1 MSAFVTDQFRI
12 FNAGN
17 FVDSV
22 LDTNNS
28 YYVFLGLSNPTSP
41 SPGFG
46 RTSTW
51 NDAAGPPNPIDN
63 FSYESQYGS
72 TSLFGKRVVGDN
84 IRRVIRKVEWTKNTY
99 YDMYRHDYDANN
111 KAPNSGTGRLYDAN
125 YFVVNS
131 DYNVYICI
139 ENGSSG
145 VSGTTTSKGNQSE
158 DEPTF
163 TDLEPSAAG
172 TSNDGYIWKFLF
184 TISPSDIVK
193 FDSTEYIVVP
203 NNWATSTNSQIQSVR
218 EAGDST
224 INLNQIKT
232 VYIEDGGK
240 GYAANTTTTVD
251 IIGDGTGAKASVTS
265 DGNGIITDIVVT
277 AGGSGY
283 SYGMVNLGAFGQPT
297 GGFPAGSVTA
307 IPAKLIPIIPPSR
320 GHGYDIYKE
329 LGADRVLV
337 YARFDDSTKDFPTDT
352 KFAQVG
358 IVKNPSTY
366 TSENTIFTGGQ
377 YSSLGAIKI
386 LDYSTWDS
394 TNLSIGSTITQV
406 LPDNAGTAKGYVASY
421 DKQSGVLKYYQDR
434 SLYYEQTNNRNNQ
447 TDYIGVG
454 SDANSKQLAF
464 GTSGSIKFLSTPKP
478 SDASVS
484 VAFTGSTMVDG
495 TKEVDLGVY
504 FTSGLANPEINK
516 TTGDVIYIDNRK
528 EVTRDSRQKE
538 DIKIV
543 LEF

>member
-99 YDMYRHDYDANN
+99 YDMYKHDYDINN

-224 INLNQIKT
+224 LNLNQIKT

-265 DGNGIITDIVVT
+265 DGNGTITDIVVT

-358 IVKNPSTY
+358 IVRNPSTY
-366 TSENTIFTGGQ
+366 TSENTIFTGSQ

>member
-1 MSAFVTDQFRI
+1 MSAVVTDQFRI

-46 RTSTW
+46 RSETW
-51 NDAAGPPNPIDN
+51 NDASGPPNPTDN
-63 FSYESQYGS
+63 FQYESQYGE
-72 TSLFGKRVVGDN
+72 TSLFGKRIVSNN
-84 IRRVIRKVEWTKNTY
+84 IRRVVRKVEWTENTY
-99 YDMYRHDYDANN
+99 YDMYRHDYSVNN
-111 KAPNSGTGRLYDAN
+111 KAPNSQTGRLYDAN

-145 VSGTTTSKGNQSE
+145 APDSITAKGNKSK

-184 TISPSDIVK
+184 SISPSDIVK

-203 NNWATSTNSQIQSVR
+203 NDWATSTDSQIQNVR
-218 EAGDST
+218 EAADSD
-224 INLNQIKT
+224 INQNQIKT
-232 VYIEDGGK
+232 VYIENGGS
-240 GYAANTTTTVD
+240 GYTPSDTITLD
-251 IIGDGTGAKASVTS
+251 ILGDGTGGKVSVTTS
-265 DGNGIITDIVVT
+265 GGVITSTVVT

-283 SYGMVNLGAFGQPT
+283 TYGIVDLRLLQ
-297 GGFPAGSVTA
+297 PAGTLST
-307 IPAKLIPIIPPSR
+307 PAKLIPIIPPSR

-352 KFAQVG
+352 KFSEVG
-358 IVKNPSTY
+358 IVKNPTTY
-366 TSENTIFTGGQ
+366 TNNNTIFTGSQ

-386 LDYSTWDS
+386 DPSGFDS
-394 TNLSIGSTITQV
+394 SSLVIGSKIEQIRTDTTGV
-406 LPDNAGTAKGYVASY
+406 AKAYVASY
-421 DKQSGVLKYYQDR
+421 DKQTGVLKYYQDR
-434 SLYYEQTNNRNNQ
+434 SLYFGNNVDQ
-447 TDYIGVG
+447 TDYIGV
-454 SDANSKQLAF
+454 STDAKVLGFQSTNAS
-464 GTSGSIKFLSTPKP
+464 SIVFAAGGP
-478 SDASVS
+478 SDVNVS
-484 VAFTGSTMVDG
+484 VAFTGRTVTDG
-495 TKEVDLGVY
+495 DKQIDLGVY
-504 FTSGLANPEINK
+504 FTGGLADPEINK

-538 DIKIV
+538 DIKII

>member
-1 MSAFVTDQFRI
+1 MSAVVTDQFRI

-28 YYVFLGLSNPTSP
+28 YYVFLGLSNPTTP
-41 SPGFG
+41 NPGFG
-46 RTSTW
+46 RTDTW
-51 NDAAGPPNPIDN
+51 NSASGPPNPTDN
-63 FSYESQYGS
+63 FQYESQYGE
-72 TSLFGKRVVGDN
+72 TSLFGKRIVSNN
-84 IRRVIRKVEWTKNTY
+84 IRRVVRKVEWTESTY
-99 YDMYRHDYDANN
+99 YDMYRHDYSVNN
-111 KAPNSGTGRLYDAN
+111 KAPNSQTGRLYDAN

-145 VSGTTTSKGNQSE
+145 APDSITAKGNKSK

-184 TISPSDIVK
+184 SISPSDIVK

-203 NNWATSTNSQIQSVR
+203 NDWATSTDSQIQNVR
-218 EAGDST
+218 EAADSD
-224 INLNQIKT
+224 INQNQIKT
-232 VYIEDGGK
+232 VYIENGGS
-240 GYAANTTTTVD
+240 GYTTSDTITLD
-251 IIGDGTGAKASVTS
+251 ILGDGTGGKVSVTTS
-265 DGNGIITDIVVT
+265 GGVITSTVVT

-283 SYGMVNLGAFGQPT
+283 TYGMVDLRLLQPSS
-297 GGFPAGSVTA
+297 FPASGSPS
-307 IPAKLIPIIPPSR
+307 PAKLIPIIPPSR

-352 KFAQVG
+352 KFSQVG
-358 IVKNPSTY
+358 IVKNPTTY
-366 TSENTIFTGGQ
+366 TNNNTIFTGSQ
-377 YSSLGAIKI
+377 YSSLGALKV
-386 LDYSTWDS
+386 DPSAFDS
-394 TNLSIGSTITQV
+394 TDLVIGSKIQQTRTDTTGV
-406 LPDNAGTAKGYVASY
+406 AKAYVASY
-421 DKQSGVLKYYQDR
+421 DKQTGVLKYYQDR
-434 SLYYEQTNNRNNQ
+434 SLYYQNNANHNDQ
-447 TDYIGVG
+447 TDYIGIS
-454 SDANSKQLAF
+454 SDAKVLGFESTN
-464 GTSGSIKFLSTPKP
+464 TSSIEFEGSTPA
-478 SDASVS
+478 DVSVS
-484 VAFTGSTMVDG
+484 VAFTGRTVTDG
-495 TKEVDLGVY
+495 DKQIDLGVY
-504 FTSGLANPEINK
+504 FTGGLADPEINK

-538 DIKIV
+538 DIKII

>member
-1 MSAFVTDQFRI
+1 MSAVVTDQFRI

-28 YYVFLGLSNPTSP
+28 YYVFLGLSNPTEP
-41 SPGFG
+41 NPGFG
-46 RTSTW
+46 RTDTW
-51 NDAAGPPNPIDN
+51 NGASGPPNPTDN
-63 FSYESQYGS
+63 FQYESQYGD
-72 TSLFGKRVVGDN
+72 TSLFGKRIVSNN
-84 IRRVIRKVEWTKNTY
+84 IRRVVRKVEWIENTF
-99 YDMYRHDYDANN
+99 YDMYRHDYSINN
-111 KAPNSGTGRLYDAN
+111 KAPNSQTGRLYDTN

-145 VSGTTTSKGNQSE
+145 APDSTSAKGNKSK

-184 TISPSDIVK
+184 SISPSDIVK

-203 NNWATSTNSQIQSVR
+203 NDWATSTDSQIQNVR
-218 EAGDST
+218 ESADSD
-224 INLNQIKT
+224 INQNQLKT
-232 VYIEDGGK
+232 VYIENGGS
-240 GYAANTTTTVD
+240 GYIANDTTTLD
-251 IIGDGTGAKASVTS
+251 ILGDGTGGKVSVTTV
-265 DGNGIITDIVVT
+265 GGVITSTVVT

-283 SYGMVNLGAFGQPT
+283 TYGMVDLGPLQPAV
-297 GGFPAGSVTA
+297 FPPGSTTVY
-307 IPAKLIPIIPPSR
+307 PAKLIPIIPPSR

-358 IVKNPSTY
+358 IVKNPTSY
-366 TSENTIFTGGQ
+366 TNNNTIFTGSQ
-377 YSSLGAIKI
+377 YSSLGALKI
-386 LDYSTWDS
+386 DPTTWSSTG
-394 TNLSIGSTITQV
+394 LSIGSTITQV
-406 LPDNAGTAKGYVASY
+406 RTTTDGTAKAYVASY
-421 DKQSGVLKYYQDR
+421 DKQTGVLKYYQDR
-434 SLYYEQTNNRNNQ
+434 SLYYQNSTFHNDQ

-454 SDANSKQLAF
+454 SDAKVLGFEST
-464 GTSGSIKFLSTPKP
+464 TSSIKFVGSTPG
-478 SDASVS
+478 DANISI
-484 VAFTGSTMVDG
+484 AFTGSTVTDG
-495 TKEVDLGVY
+495 AKEVNLGVY
-504 FTSGLANPEINK
+504 FTGGLADPEINK